1 MTFSHVSD
9 GDRRADSVSRL
20 ASTSQPGERGAV
32 CVPCATPSEAA
43 ASSRSTSE
51 GSLERE
57 TAPPLL
63 RGLVIEPATSRST
76 GCPAYSQTLPREP
89 RSAVVARRLVRASL
103 TLWSLES
110 LIDDA
115 TLIMTELISHAIDH
129 GRFASIRVVV
139 SRHSEKAIRVGVV
152 DRSKTDPT
160 RRVDSDGDPPRGLGI
175 LLVDALADRWGTE
188 PYRWGKQV
196 WAVLRERETP

>member
-1 MTFSHVSD
+1 M
-9 GDRRADSVSRL
+9 
-20 ASTSQPGERGAV
+20 
-32 CVPCATPSEAA
+32 CVPCAAPSEAA
-43 ASSRSTSE
+43 ASSRSAGE
-51 GSLERE
+51 GSLARE
-57 TAPPLL
+57 VAPPVL
-63 RGLVIEPATSRST
+63 RGPVIESATSRST

-103 TLWSLES
+103 TLWGLEP

-115 TLIMTELISHAIDH
+115 TLIVTELIGHAIDH
-129 GRFASIRVVV
+129 GRLASIRVVV
-139 SRHSEKAIRVGVV
+139 SRHSDKAVRVGVV
-152 DRSKTDPT
+152 DRSKVGAT
-160 RRVDSDGDPPRGLGI
+160 RRVDSDGDPPPGLGI